1 MLCKYRPILVMEILE
16 ISFHKNGLTS
26 DGIYES
32 FQNNAKENKNNCIA
46 GKIRW
51 HNWSTCAASNDRST
65 NSRIFIPEIRLDFS
79 TFANATNVFEKSKL
93 SVDELQCLPIR
104 YVECFLSELLIC
116 ICLGLPMDELP
127 FAIREAD
134 GEVVPVKEFKF

>member
-1 MLCKYRPILVMEILE
+1 MILQIQQLRFLFKMLCKYRPILVMEILE

-51 HNWSTCAASNDRST
+51 HN
-65 NSRIFIPEIRLDFS
+65 
-79 TFANATNVFEKSKL
+79 
-93 SVDELQCLPIR
+93 
-104 YVECFLSELLIC
+104 
-116 ICLGLPMDELP
+116 
-127 FAIREAD
+127 
-134 GEVVPVKEFKF
+134 

>member
-51 HNWSTCAASNDRST
+51 HN
-65 NSRIFIPEIRLDFS
+65 
-79 TFANATNVFEKSKL
+79 
-93 SVDELQCLPIR
+93 
-104 YVECFLSELLIC
+104 
-116 ICLGLPMDELP
+116 
-127 FAIREAD
+127 
-134 GEVVPVKEFKF
+134 